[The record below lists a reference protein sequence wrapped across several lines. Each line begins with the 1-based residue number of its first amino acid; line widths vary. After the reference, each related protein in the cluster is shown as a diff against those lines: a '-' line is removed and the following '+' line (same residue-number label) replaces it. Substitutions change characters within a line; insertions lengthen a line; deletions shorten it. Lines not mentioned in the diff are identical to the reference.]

1 MKIRKGDRVR
11 VLTGKFRGKEGEVM
25 SVLPKDNKV
34 IIDGINVAKRHQK
47 PTRAMQQ
54 GGIIDKAMPID
65 ASNVALI
72 DSDGKPTR
80 VGFRI
85 DVRRHEVPHRPP
97 QRRCPVSTTTTVPRL
112 KAKYN
117 DEIRDQLRADLELG
131 NVMEVP
137 RLEKIVVNVGVGAAV
152 DNKGLLEKVVADLT
166 ADRRP
171 EAGHHQG
178 EEVHRR
184 ASSCVRATPSASR

>member
-11 VLTGKFRGKEGEVM
+11 VLTGKYRGKEGEVM

-80 VGFRI
+80 VGYEVAADGSKTRI
-85 DVRRHEVPHRPP
+85 ARR
-97 QRRCPVSTTTTVPRL
+97 S
-112 KAKYN
+112 
-117 DEIRDQLRADLELG
+117 G
-131 NVMEVP
+131 
-137 RLEKIVVNVGVGAAV
+137 GA
-152 DNKGLLEKVVADLT
+152 L
-166 ADRRP
+166 
-171 EAGHHQG
+171 
-178 EEVHRR
+178 
-184 ASSCVRATPSASR
+184 